1 MTVATNLAVGGS
13 RSGRLGRVYHIGVT
27 WTGVTW
33 TGVTWT
39 GVTWT
44 GVTWTSGSGFP
55 GRLSFGVEV
64 LLH

>member
-33 TGVTWT
+33 T
-39 GVTWT
+39 
-44 GVTWTSGSGFP
+44 SGSGFP